1 MEQILKEIPITDIEN
16 IKIGHAQ
23 DYENATGCTVILC
36 EKGAPTG
43 VDVRGGGPSSR
54 ETEL

>member
-36 EKGAPTG
+36 EKGAPPAWTCAAAG
-43 VDVRGGGPSSR
+43 RLRGRRSF
-54 ETEL
+54 